1 MKTYETR
8 FANSVAAAEGLGLEG
23 FEVKSSHTNSVG
35 QPVIIMQRE
44 MPVHHE
50 PEEWPPIDNV
60 GVITDQLARSLTNK
74 ALEKAAM
81 Q

>member
-8 FANSVAAAEGLGLEG
+8 FVNSVAAAEALGLEG

-50 PEEWPPIDNV
+50 PEDWPSLE
-60 GVITDQLARSLTNK
+60 DQLAVVCVAKT
-74 ALEKAAM
+74 AIEKASV

>member
-8 FANSVAAAEGLGLEG
+8 FALSTKTAEDFGAIG
-23 FEVKSSHTNSVG
+23 FEVKAAYTNGLG
-35 QPVIIMQRE
+35 QPVIVMQRE
-44 MPVHHE
+44 MPLHHE
-50 PEEWPPIDNV
+50 PEDWPPIDHTAMAV
-60 GVITDQLARSLTNK
+60 ASK

>member
-1 MKTYETR
+1 MKIYETR
-8 FANSVAAAEGLGLEG
+8 FVNSVATAEALGLEG
-23 FEVKSSHTNSVG
+23 FEVKASHTNSVG

-50 PEEWPPIDNV
+50 PEEWPPIDHTAMV
-60 GVITDQLARSLTNK
+60 VTSK